1 MKVINQISD
10 TIDIHIKRL
19 CKCLSPVQRLVITVI
34 LFVIFF
40 LASLSMIVFAAYQVG
55 KHDHGKLMQIE
66 HISPAP
72 VVYQS
77 KNESY
82 EME

>member
-19 CKCLSPVQRLVITVI
+19 CNCLSPVQRLVITVI

-40 LASLSMIVFAAYQVG
+40 SSVTFHDRVCSLPSGQTRWKAHADRTY
-55 KHDHGKLMQIE
+55 
-66 HISPAP
+66 
-72 VVYQS
+72 
-77 KNESY
+77 
-82 EME
+82 

>member
-10 TIDIHIKRL
+10 AIDIHIKRL

-55 KHDHGKLMQIE
+55 KQDGKLMQIE

>member
-10 TIDIHIKRL
+10 TIDVHIKRL

-55 KHDHGKLMQIE
+55 KQDGKLMQIE
-66 HISPAP
+66 HISPAA

-77 KNESY
+77 KKESY

>member
-10 TIDIHIKRL
+10 AIDIHIKRL

-34 LFVIFF
+34 LFVFFF

-55 KHDHGKLMQIE
+55 KQDGKLMQIE

>member
-1 MKVINQISD
+1 MKVINQISA
-10 TIDIHIKRL
+10 TIDIHIKKL

-34 LFVIFF
+34 LFVFFF

-55 KHDHGKLMQIE
+55 KQDGKLMQIE
-66 HISPAP
+66 HISLAP

>member
-55 KHDHGKLMQIE
+55 KQDGKLMQIE

-77 KNESY
+77 KTESY

>member
-1 MKVINQISD
+1 MKVINQISY

-19 CKCLSPVQRLVITVI
+19 CNCLSPVQRLVITVI

-55 KHDHGKLMQIE
+55 KQDGKLMQIE

>member
-40 LASLSMIVFAAYQVG
+40 LALLSMIVFAAYQVG
-55 KHDHGKLMQIE
+55 KQDGKLMQIE
-66 HISPAP
+66 YISPAP

>member
-19 CKCLSPVQRLVITVI
+19 CKCLSPVQRLVITAI

-40 LASLSMIVFAAYQVG
+40 LASLSMIVFAAYQVS
-55 KHDHGKLMQIE
+55 KQDGKLMQIK

>member
-40 LASLSMIVFAAYQVG
+40 LASLSIIVFAAYQVG
-55 KHDHGKLMQIE
+55 KQDGKLMQIE

>member
-55 KHDHGKLMQIE
+55 KQDGKLMQIE

>member
-1 MKVINQISD
+1 MKVIN

-40 LASLSMIVFAAYQVG
+40 LASLFMIVFAAYQVG
-55 KHDHGKLMQIE
+55 KQDGKLMQIE

>member
-10 TIDIHIKRL
+10 PIDIHIKRL
-19 CKCLSPVQRLVITVI
+19 CNCLSPVQRLVITVI

-40 LASLSMIVFAAYQVG
+40 LSSLSMIVFAAYQVG
-55 KHDHGKLMQIE
+55 KQDGKLMQIE